1 MAGINVKDYGAVGDG
16 AINDTAA
23 LQAALNAAK
32 TEGPVCYLPAGH
44 YRVEDSLVVPPGV
57 TFCGASGGVPHSEQS
72 CWHTVVAVKPMGI
85 HKSHSSPMQ

>member
-57 TFCGASGGVPHSEQS
+57 TFCGASGGVPHSE
-72 CWHTVVAVKPMGI
+72 HPIGTVLLAYGGRGEADGDP
-85 HKSHSSPMQ
+85 